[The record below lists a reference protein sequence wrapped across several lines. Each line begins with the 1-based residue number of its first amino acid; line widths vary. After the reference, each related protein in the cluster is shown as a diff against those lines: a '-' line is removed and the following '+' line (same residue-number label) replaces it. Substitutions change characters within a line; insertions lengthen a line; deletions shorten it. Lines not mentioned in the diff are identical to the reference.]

1 VPRKE
6 RAGAVMRLL
15 RVLLLL
21 SVGLVPYAANPPALE
36 AQAVSPLTE
45 AWVLY
50 EQARALQEDRNNPEP
65 GEALYLYRQAIERAE
80 IFPEAEMAIG
90 EIYLREG
97 AFALAEEQFKK
108 ALQYSAAFLIPER
121 KYVVRYRLAELYE
134 LQERYADMEKEL
146 MAIVVDQQQ
155 YAGASPLKLTDVVLD
170 TYFRRGLDQVFTLYR
185 TNDSTFAMTAHAKLG
200 WMKYRTGQFNPGSIT
215 HSLFALNIVVT
226 EAVGELRRTVPDFV
240 YTTLDDFVRAGLSR
254 PAVRS
259 YLIESGFAEMLY
271 YLATATFAAAKPL
284 RAREVWTS
292 IAAFDPQLAG
302 PYREL
307 ARRQLREP
315 WVDGY
320 LNPSPRIIEY
330 PRQ

>member
-1 VPRKE
+1 
-6 RAGAVMRLL
+6 ML
-15 RVLLLL
+15 VL
-21 SVGLVPYAANPPALE
+21 GLIPSLE
-36 AQAVSPLTE
+36 AQVVSTSTE
-45 AWVLY
+45 AWILY
-50 EQARALQEDRNNPEP
+50 EQARAKQEDREAPEP

-80 IFPEAEMAIG
+80 IFPEAEVAIG

-97 AFALAEEQFKK
+97 AFKLAEEQFKK
-108 ALQYSAAFLIPER
+108 ALSYSAAFLISER
-121 KYVVRYRLAELYE
+121 KYLVRYRLAELYE

-146 MAIVVDQQQ
+146 AAIVDDQAQ
-155 YAGASPLKLTDVVLD
+155 YSGSSPLDLTDAILD

-185 TNDSTFAMTAHAKLG
+185 MNESTFAMTAHAKLG
-200 WMKYRTGQFNPGSIT
+200 WFKYRTGQFNPGSIT

-226 EAVGELRRTVPDFV
+226 EAMTELRRTVPGFE
-240 YTTLDDFVRAGLSR
+240 YTTLNEFADAGMAR

-284 RAREVWTS
+284 RAREVWTD
-292 IAAFDPQLAG
+292 IAGFDPQLAG
-302 PYREL
+302 RYGDL

-315 WVDGY
+315 WVDAY

-330 PRQ
+330 PSVR